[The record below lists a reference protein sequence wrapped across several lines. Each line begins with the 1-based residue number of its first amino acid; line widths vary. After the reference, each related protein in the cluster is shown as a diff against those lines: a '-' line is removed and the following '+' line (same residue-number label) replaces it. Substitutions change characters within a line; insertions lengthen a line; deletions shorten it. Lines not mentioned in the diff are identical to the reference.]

1 MPDMAVQDSDTS
13 PAFQKAGQSLTLD
26 AITHRFGS
34 ATAVDDVTLDIRA
47 GELVSL
53 LGPSGCG
60 KTTLLR
66 IVAGF
71 INQTMGR
78 VIVGGTPID
87 DLPPNRRSVGIV
99 FQNYALFPHLTV
111 ADNIAYGLA
120 ARGTDRAAQRVRVE
134 EMLALVQMQLFADR
148 YPRQLSGGQQQRIAL
163 ARALAV
169 QPRILLLD
177 EPFAA
182 LDKNLR
188 LDMQI
193 EIKRIQK
200 MSGITAV
207 MVTHDQ
213 EEALSMS
220 DRIAVLSQGRLEQF
234 GTPSQIYD
242 RPETLFVNT
251 FVGTSNLL
259 PGHLESSDAT
269 SCAVRLDDGLRLVLP
284 RPAEK
289 MAAGTAVVVSVRPD
303 NLAFVEDGE
312 GLAGKVE
319 LGMPLGTTIV
329 HEIVTASGRA
339 LKVSSARS
347 AGAQPF
353 TSGTPVRVA
362 PVSLDAVQIFPA
374 PKQ

>member
-1 MPDMAVQDSDTS
+1 MVAIGRMLMSD
-13 PAFQKAGQSLTLD
+13 PE
-26 AITHRFGS
+26 I
-34 ATAVDDVTLDIRA
+34 
-47 GELVSL
+47 
-53 LGPSGCG
+53 
-60 KTTLLR
+60 
-66 IVAGF
+66 
-71 INQTMGR
+71 M
-78 VIVGGTPID
+78 
-87 DLPPNRRSVGIV
+87 
-99 FQNYALFPHLTV
+99 
-111 ADNIAYGLA
+111 
-120 ARGTDRAAQRVRVE
+120 
-134 EMLALVQMQLFADR
+134 
-148 YPRQLSGGQQQRIAL
+148 
-163 ARALAV
+163 
-169 QPRILLLD
+169 LLD

-200 MSGITAV
+200 ISGITAV

-242 RPETLFVNT
+242 QPETLFVNT

-259 PGHLESSDAT
+259 PGQLESSDAT
-269 SCAVRLDDGLRLVLP
+269 SCAVRLNDGLRLVLP
-284 RPAEK
+284 RSAGK
-289 MAAGTAVVVSVRPD
+289 MAAGTAVLVSVRPD
-303 NLAFVEDGE
+303 NLVFVEGSE
-312 GLAGKVE
+312 GLTGKVE

-347 AGAQPF
+347 AGAQPLA
-353 TSGTPVRVA
+353 SGMPVCVA
-362 PVSLDAVQIFPA
+362 PASLDAVQLFPA

>member
-1 MPDMAVQDSDTS
+1 MSVRDSDTD

-78 VIVGGTPID
+78 VIIGGTPID

-134 EMLALVQMQLFADR
+134 EMLALVQMHRFADR

-213 EEALSMS
+213 EEALGMS

-284 RPAEK
+284 RSAEK
-289 MAAGTAVVVSVRPD
+289 IVPGTAVLVSVRPD
-303 NLAFVEDGE
+303 NLVFVDGGE
-312 GLAGKVE
+312 GLAGQVE

-329 HEIVTASGRA
+329 HEIVTASGRT

-347 AGAQPF
+347 AGAQPLA
-353 TSGTPVRVA
+353 SGTPIRVVPA
-362 PVSLDAVQIFPA
+362 SLDAVQIFPA
-374 PKQ
+374 PKP